1 MFCGKCGT
9 QFPDDAMF
17 CPNCGSP
24 APSAAK
30 PATPPTPPPVP
41 PTGTSAP
48 SGAPIGGRPA
58 APAANKNKLI
68 GIGAVAVVAVVLVVV
83 AMNLF
88 GGRSL
93 KKTVGLCV
101 DGMMKADAS
110 KILDA
115 VPKKILDE
123 ELESMGYDTKKE
135 AVEELSDQ
143 LEDELSYLDDM
154 YGSKWSYSY
163 EIVDEDGYSTQ
174 ELKDLN
180 ERYED
185 YDLKVSDAKRVEVEI
200 TIKDKGGD
208 ELTTQSNSLT
218 FIKVGRSWYVG
229 DF

>member
-9 QFPDDAMF
+9 QFPDDAAF

-24 APSAAK
+24 APSAAR
-30 PATPPTPPPVP
+30 PSTPPPAP
-41 PTGTSAP
+41 PVGASAP
-48 SGAPIGGRPA
+48 AGAPMGGRPA
-58 APAANKNKLI
+58 APTANKNKII
-68 GIGAVAVVAVVLVVV
+68 GIGAVAVVAVLLIVLL
-83 AMNLF
+83 MNLF

-115 VPKKILDE
+115 VPKKLLDE

-135 AVEELSDQ
+135 AINDLSEQ
-143 LEDELSYLDDM
+143 LENTLDYLDDM

-200 TIKDKGGD
+200 TIKDKDGE
-208 ELTTQSNSLT
+208 ELTTQSNSFTL
-218 FIKVGRSWYVG
+218 IKSGRSWYIG

>member
-9 QFPDDAMF
+9 QFPDDGAF

-24 APSAAK
+24 APSAARS
-30 PATPPTPPPVP
+30 ATPSAPPPVP
-41 PTGTSAP
+41 PMGASAP
-48 SGAPIGGRPA
+48 SGASMGGRPA

-68 GIGAVAVVAVVLVVV
+68 GIGAVAVVAVVLIVVV
-83 AMNLF
+83 MNLF

-93 KKTVGLCV
+93 NKTVSQCV
-101 DGMMKADAS
+101 DGVMKADAA
-110 KILDA
+110 KILD
-115 VPKKILDE
+115 VLPKQLLEE
-123 ELESMGYDTKKE
+123 ELDSMGYDSKKE
-135 AVEELSDQ
+135 AEKELSEQ
-143 LEDELSYLDDM
+143 LEYTLDYLDDM

-174 ELKDLN
+174 ELKNLN

-200 TIKDKGGD
+200 TIKDKDGD
-208 ELTTQSNSLT
+208 ELTTQSSSFT